1 MTSRCSLRVAV
12 PLLAAGLAVGGCTT
26 LPPVSPAPP
35 PGTAEHQE
43 SAEEWVG
50 VDGYV
55 EVQQGKRA
63 RDAGFVAIRNYCDG
77 DFEVVREKTRTTMTV
92 LSGLVGRPSAWLC
105 PRGRVDGR
113 PLLVDLHW
121 QQMKRIGRQLRAS
134 RW

>member
-50 VDGYV
+50 VDGYI

-63 RDAGFVAIRNYCDG
+63 RDAGFVAIRNYCGG

-92 LSGLVGRPSAWLC
+92 LSFPFPYDVNRIFFRCGAVK
-105 PRGRVDGR
+105 
-113 PLLVDLHW
+113 
-121 QQMKRIGRQLRAS
+121 QQGAVVE
-134 RW
+134 